1 MGSAILSSIAVNAL
15 NGFSKTSRPSAK
27 PQEFLPYQMAAT
39 SKNPF
44 WDKISG
50 DTCKYL
56 RNQIANGDIPP
67 QLIKLLATNPEFY
80 TVIQEKN

>member
-15 NGFSKTSRPSAK
+15 NGFSKTSKPASK

-44 WDKISG
+44 WDKVSAE
-50 DTCKYL
+50 TCKYL
-56 RNQIANGDIPP
+56 RNQIENGELPP
-67 QLIKLLATNPEFY
+67 QFIKLLATNPDFY
-80 TVIQEKN
+80 TVIQEK